1 VLDHVRID
9 AAAGVHVGDDAA
21 ADVAGAQGVGMRAI
35 HFVPAAAA
43 QSVPADTVLTRFAD
57 LPDFVARLG

>member
-1 VLDHVRID
+1 L
-9 AAAGVHVGDDAA
+9 
-21 ADVAGAQGVGMRAI
+21 RAI